1 MNGCIP
7 DLLTEEEEAE
17 LYQRFDME
25 AREKLILGNIR
36 LALYIASSFDS
47 LDRDELESL
56 SLVGLV
62 KAGNSFSPAK
72 NTKFSTYAM
81 KCIRNEILQGIRKSV
96 KSMNIVYF
104 SQPLDGANERMKN
117 ISYEDVIED
126 TTSELAF
133 EKAENFVMLNGI
145 VQGVNKRYREILYL
159 YADGMTQKEIG
170 EKMGISQSYVSRVLR
185 GIYEKIKEDP

>member
-17 LYQRFDME
+17 LYQRFNME

-47 LDRDELESL
+47 LDIDELESL

-72 NTKFSTYAM
+72 NTKFSTYAT
-81 KCIRNEILQGIRKSV
+81 KCIRNEILQGMRKSA
-96 KSMNIVYF
+96 KSKNIIYF
-104 SQPLDGANERMKN
+104 SQLLDETNERMKN

-133 EKAENFVMLNGI
+133 EKAENFAMLNEIIYGMS
-145 VQGVNKRYREILYL
+145 KKSREILYL

-185 GIYEKIKEDP
+185 GIYEKIRKNL